1 MFNQVMSNQVILSLE
16 EIRQQLS
23 AAGIALTISPKKVKN
38 INFRLKPNA
47 LVVSVPKGVCETHLQ
62 AMLSKRLAWAL
73 HHHEQLVKQA
83 QHKAAFLPDADT
95 VDSKNGVLLWGKH
108 QNIDLNGRA
117 ITEFYRDELTAIVPK
132 LLEKWQPKTAV
143 ASEVRFKTMKTRW
156 GSCNTRARRV
166 WLSTYLPAYPIQCTE
181 YVIVHELCHLIHPDH
196 SKAFWQAV
204 ATAMPDY
211 KHWHNL
217 LAGKDV

>member
-1 MFNQVMSNQVILSLE
+1 MTAKKDLSLE
-16 EIRQQLS
+16 AIFNELA
-23 AAGIALTISPKKVKN
+23 AAGITLNISPKKVKN

-47 LVVSVPKGVCETHLQ
+47 LFVTYPKGIDEAYLA
-62 AMLSKRLAWAL
+62 AMLTKRLDWAR
-73 HHHEQLVKQA
+73 HQHKQLLKQTA
-83 QHKAAFLPDADT
+83 QKAAFLPKAD
-95 VDSKNGVLLWGKH
+95 DKNAKNTLLLWGAP
-108 QNIDLNGRA
+108 QQINLNGRA
-117 ITEFYRDELTAIVPK
+117 ITELYRDELAAIVPS
-132 LLEKWQPKTAV
+132 LLATWQPKTAV
-143 ASEVRFKTMKTRW
+143 AREVRFKTMTTRW

-181 YVIVHELCHLIHPDH
+181 YVIVHELCHLLHPNH
-196 SKAFWQAV
+196 SADFWQAV